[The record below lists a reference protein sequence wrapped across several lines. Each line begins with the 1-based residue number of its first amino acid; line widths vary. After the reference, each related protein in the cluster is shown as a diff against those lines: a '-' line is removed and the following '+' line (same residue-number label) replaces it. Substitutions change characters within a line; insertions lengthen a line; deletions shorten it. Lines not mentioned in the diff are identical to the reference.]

1 MIKSTTLRVFPSDW
15 DWRRCLPE
23 ASSAGYQ
30 GVEINFDGRLGLD
43 CSIEE
48 LSEIR
53 QSAQDNGVKVVS
65 VYSRQQWLTPIS
77 SRNPEKSRRGAE
89 AIRQLI
95 RIAAL
100 LEAEMVL
107 VIPGVVSNAIL
118 SQEEEI
124 VPYDE
129 VYDRSSEILSALA
142 GDAAE
147 QGVVLA
153 LENVPGKFL
162 LSPLEMRAFIDCIGS
177 PAAAAYLDIPNCIH
191 NHGYPEHWIAILGH
205 RIKNVHLK
213 DYRTA
218 CPGMSGFVDIFE
230 GDVDWSAVCRALADI
245 SYTGPL
251 TSEVLPA
258 YRHHPERLWRS
269 AAEALSCLE
278 KDISDYME
286 RKRQI

>member
-1 MIKSTTLRVFPSDW
+1 MIKSTTLRVFPADW

-23 ASSAGYQ
+23 AATVGYQ
-30 GVEINFDGRLGLD
+30 GVEINFDGSLGLD
-43 CSIEE
+43 CSVSE
-48 LSEIR
+48 LSEMR
-53 QSAQDNGVKVVS
+53 RSAQDNDLKIVS
-65 VYSRQQWLTPIS
+65 VYSRQQWLIPIS

-95 RIAAL
+95 RIAAA

-118 SQEEEI
+118 SPEEEI

-129 VYDRSSEILSALA
+129 AYDRSRETLAALA

-147 QGVVLA
+147 HGVILA

-162 LSPLEMRAFIDCIGS
+162 LSPLEMRTFIDGIGS
-177 PAAAAYLDIPNCIH
+177 PAAAAYLDIANCVH
-191 NHGYPEHWIAILGH
+191 NNGYPEQWIRILGE
-205 RIKNVHLK
+205 RIRNVHLK

-230 GDVDWSAVCRALADI
+230 GDVDWGAVCQALADI
-245 SYTGPL
+245 GYAGPL

-258 YRHHPERLWRS
+258 YRHHPERLWCS

-286 RKRQI
+286 RKRQ